1 MIVRLS
7 SKPAVQAPPPIIIKG
22 KWINGGGTFRAW
34 YASHGKIKIVDADG
48 PMSWQIENAL
58 RRQSAL
64 VAA

>member
-1 MIVRLS
+1 MIARLS
-7 SKPAVQAPPPIIIKG
+7 SKPAIQGSTPIIIKG

-34 YASHGKIKIVDADG
+34 YASYGKIKIVDADG

-64 VAA
+64 AVS